1 MSRSQLELKLIPVSK
16 KLSKKG
22 GYRGHIVGRREM
34 GYDEVIE
41 EAIKTSHLNFDAIAM
56 KLVLESVFHSMINGI
71 MKDGVSRRLGDYFT
85 LQLEVKGGFDE
96 PGDQFDPQ
104 KHKLAMV
111 VRPLKEF
118 RRVAGDKDVAVYNR
132 NAGPKVVIAK
142 TYSASHPEGGE
153 LKFGEDIIIEGENL
167 FALEDGNDIFNYKY
181 YSQFHKA
188 VHCGGG
194 SLMSE
199 WVSADGKRIV
209 IPWKETVGHFIEL
222 SMDKFDP
229 AKNPPVAVMFGLR
242 THGGEA
248 TAKVQLHRARA
259 YFDTWL
265 AKYPEYRGDFSR
277 TTWGDI

>member
-41 EAIKTSHLNFDAIAM
+41 EAIKTSHLNFDSIAM
-56 KLVLESVFHSMINGI
+56 KLVVESVFHSMINGI

-104 KHKLAMV
+104 KHKLAMA

-118 RRVAGDKDVAVYNR
+118 RRVAGDKDVMVYNR

-167 FALEDGNDIFNYKY
+167 FALDEGSDFLNYKY
-181 YSQFHKA
+181 YSQRQMGA
-188 VHCGGG
+188 HCGCCK
-194 SLMSE
+194 LPSE
-199 WVSADGKRIV
+199 WVSPDGKRMV
-209 IPWKETVGHFIEL
+209 IPWRETFGVFIQNNFER
-222 SMDKFDP
+222 FNP
-229 AKNPPVAVMFGLR
+229 EINPPVAVMFGLR